1 LDDLPALLPLVQ
13 AYRVFYKQQPDAE
26 CERQFIEGHLRN
38 GTSTIYIAGL
48 NGAAAGFIQLFKTY
62 STVHLCGSWILED
75 LFVDPAYRKSGVATA
90 LLERALQ
97 HVRDDGAGS
106 MFLETANDNYA
117 AQAVYEKAGWTREGR
132 FLKYNAPL
140 GSLRAARSER
150 SG

>member
-1 LDDLPALLPLVQ
+1 
-13 AYRVFYKQQPDAE
+13 
-26 CERQFIEGHLRN
+26 
-38 GTSTIYIAGL
+38 
-48 NGAAAGFIQLFKTY
+48 
-62 STVHLCGSWILED
+62 VHLCGSWILED